1 MRTIF
6 LLVGLLL
13 SSAGVFAQGKKKA
26 APAPPIDHD
35 GKVAVPVKPALPGEE
50 KLSARERV
58 ERDFLMPV
66 RRKQSVSKA
75 ESVAIP
81 SPSMTA
87 RNIETARE
95 AEAEAA
101 AKVPEKLVAEPVAAS
116 TAKRTSART
125 ASATRTSHK
134 ATSHKTSAARKAAA
148 RKKAAAL
155 AQKKKTRRHRR

>member
-26 APAPPIDHD
+26 APAPAIDHD

-66 RRKQSVSKA
+66 RRKQTVSKA
-75 ESVAIP
+75 ESTAVP
-81 SPSMTA
+81 PPTMTA

-95 AEAEAA
+95 EEAEAA

-116 TAKRTSART
+116 TANRTSASK
-125 ASATRTSHK
+125 AATRTSRR
-134 ATSHKTSAARKAAA
+134 AASRKTSAARKAAA
-148 RKKAAAL
+148 KKKAAA
-155 AQKKKTRRHRR
+155 AAKKKKARRHRR

>member
-26 APAPPIDHD
+26 APAPVIDHD

-75 ESVAIP
+75 ESVAVP

-101 AKVPEKLVAEPVAAS
+101 AKVPEKLVAEPGASSTSNRTTARAAS
-116 TAKRTSART
+116 VAHTSRNTAAR
-125 ASATRTSHK
+125 
-134 ATSHKTSAARKAAA
+134 KTSAARKAAEK
-148 RKKAAAL
+148 KKAAAR
-155 AQKKKTRRHRR
+155 KKSRRHRR